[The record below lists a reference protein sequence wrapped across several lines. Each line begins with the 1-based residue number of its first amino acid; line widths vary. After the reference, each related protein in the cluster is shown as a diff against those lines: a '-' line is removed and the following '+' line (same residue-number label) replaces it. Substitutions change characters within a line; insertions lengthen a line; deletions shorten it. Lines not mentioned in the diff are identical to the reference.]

1 MKTSRSYFSFPINIK
16 FGLRSKLFLLSL
28 FLFAIP
34 LLGYQYVWEME
45 KYLRIGQEKSLMG
58 TVRAVAT
65 ALHERP
71 TLFDKQASF
80 LPQVQKGKDLYAYP
94 IVDPIQLDGE
104 LSDWRNQQRALN
116 YQQDYLLEGHDFYQ
130 PESLSFKH
138 MVGKYRNHLYAYF
151 AVTDNDIV
159 YRPKNSLSIE
169 NNDLLQI
176 AFITPAGDFRRYII
190 ATKAPG
196 WVTAFEVDTRSPSSA
211 AGLSTTSL
219 STKDVSTT
227 SNLTTNK
234 PLAPEPRIQG
244 MWTETEQGYTIE
256 LRLPLSMLGSQ
267 LSFAISDIDNDA
279 NESRDV
285 QRITIGTSPFAQA
298 DKLGTVLL
306 PSPEIERILK
316 GLDHSESRIWVVDKH
331 GRVLAKAGD
340 IKNSDGLWGK
350 MTQPALADTWYKP
363 LQEQLLA
370 IYNKILTTP
379 PKDFNDKLYDVA
391 QLEGSHLTK
400 ALTGE
405 SGASWRLTSDNK
417 AVILSAAYPIYS
429 DGEVQG
435 AVIAEETTNGIRTLR
450 NQALQSWFNI
460 IIAVMGLGTLGL
472 FIFASRTSNRIR
484 NLRNQTEQAID
495 EQGKIIQEIPMNKA
509 SDEIGDLQRSFA
521 LMVQR
526 LGQYTQYLQGMS
538 ASLSHELRTPV
549 AVVKSSLESLE
560 LDLPASQD
568 NVYMHRAKEGVNR
581 LSTIL
586 TLMSEATRLEQSL
599 QNSERVDYSIDEV
612 VYGCVQ
618 GYQLTQPQ
626 QAFNLSVDL
635 FATKEQTKSVN
646 ADTLISSTQ
655 SIALTNEEKNK
666 QHIVNGGPELFAQLL
681 DKLLANAVEFAAANT
696 TIDIRLT
703 RKNDQ
708 YILTISNLGEL
719 LPEAMQERL
728 FDSMVSVR
736 KAKKIFS
743 ANDNNEINQ
752 HQQPH
757 LGLGLYI
764 AQLIAQFH
772 QGKVKIINN
781 ENATGV
787 DAIVTIPAVK

>member
-1 MKTSRSYFSFPINIK
+1 MKRNRDPARSVFPFNLNLTFK
-16 FGLRSKLFLLSL
+16 PRFGLRSKLFLLSL

-45 KYLRIGQEKSLMG
+45 KYLRIGQEKTLMG

-80 LPQVQKGKDLYAYP
+80 LPQVQKGRDLYAYP
-94 IVDPIQLDGE
+94 IVDPIQLDGQ
-104 LSDWRNQQRALN
+104 LDDWRNQQRALN
-116 YQQDYLLEGHDFYQ
+116 YQQDYLLEGDDFYQ

-138 MVGKYRNHLYAYF
+138 MVGIYQSHLYAYF
-151 AVTDNDIV
+151 DVTDDSIV
-159 YRPKNSLSIE
+159 YRPKNSLRID

-196 WVTAFEVDTRSPSSA
+196 WLTAYEIDISS
-211 AGLSTTSL
+211 GLTSTLNPAQNSSTTYGG
-219 STKDVSTT
+219 
-227 SNLTTNK
+227 NK

-244 MWTETEQGYTIE
+244 MWSETEQGYTIE

-267 LSFAISDIDNDA
+267 LSFAISDIDN
-279 NESRDV
+279 NSSST
-285 QRITIGTSPFAQA
+285 QRITIGTSAFAQA
-298 DKLGTVLL
+298 DQLGTVLL
-306 PSPEIERILK
+306 PSPEIERIIK

-350 MTQPALADTWYKP
+350 MTQPALADTWYRP

-379 PKDFNDKLYDVA
+379 PKDFNDQLYDVA

-435 AVIAEETTNGIRTLR
+435 AVIAEETTNGIRSLR

-460 IIAVMGLGTLGL
+460 IIAVMGLGTFGL
-472 FIFASRTSNRIR
+472 FMFASRTSNRIR
-484 NLRNQTEQAID
+484 ALRNQTEQAID
-495 EQGKIIQEIPMNKA
+495 EQGKIIQAIPLSKA
-509 SDEIGDLQRSFA
+509 SDEVGDLQRSFA

-599 QNSERVDYSIDEV
+599 QNSERIDYSIDEV
-612 VYGCVQ
+612 VRGCVQ

-626 QAFNLSVDL
+626 QEFDLVIDLVIDSFDRKEVEKTVNPNLSTSSID
-635 FATKEQTKSVN
+635 ATTK
-646 ADTLISSTQ
+646 TIKR
-655 SIALTNEEKNK
+655 KNW
-666 QHIVNGGPELFAQLL
+666 VNGGPELLAQLL
-681 DKLLANAVEFAAANT
+681 DKLLANAVEFAAENT
-696 TIDIRLT
+696 IIDIRLS
-703 RKNDQ
+703 RKNDL
-708 YILTISNLGEL
+708 YILTISNIGEL

-736 KAKKIFS
+736 KNNQSFS
-743 ANDNNEINQ
+743 TTKHNEMSPQ
-752 HQQPH
+752 QQPH

-772 QGKVKIINN
+772 QGKIEIINN
-781 ENATGV
+781 ESATGV
-787 DAIVTIPAVK
+787 DAIVTIPTVK